1 LNLSKTIRILIPSFL
16 FLITTIYLLKIIPQI
31 DLNLFSFLS
40 YRRWLAIICLF
51 FLVQLLNI
59 YYFNIIISMMY
70 NIDSVIK
77 LSQVLFAS
85 HSFNYAG
92 PLKLGIPVRLF
103 LFKQIL
109 GIPYTAGIA
118 SLMATTGL
126 DVLVMVALTISF
138 SAWIFIGPLV
148 GLGLGAAALICLV
161 GSAALYQKLHPA
173 PTERPSWL
181 GRFFSELG
189 KIPPWITLYC
199 VLIATAKSLLNGFAG
214 WIVLTGLGV
223 TTSLVEFVFIYFASH
238 LAGLLSLIPMGIGVK
253 DMSIIELLSR
263 TGAPASASITF
274 VAVDRLVW
282 SLTPLLIGLLAGW
295 HLGVNA
301 LIRSADTK
309 GTLLSP
315 EKKEAGLEDKL

>member
-1 LNLSKTIRILIPSFL
+1 LT
-16 FLITTIYLLKIIPQI
+16 
-31 DLNLFSFLS
+31 
-40 YRRWLAIICLF
+40 IICLF

-59 YYFNIIISMMY
+59 YYFNIIISRIY

-92 PLKLGIPVRLF
+92 PLKLGIPMRLF

-109 GIPYTAGIA
+109 GIPYTAGVA

-161 GSAALYQKLHPA
+161 GSTALYQKLHPA
-173 PTERPSWL
+173 CTERPSRM

-189 KIPPWITLYC
+189 KSPPWI
-199 VLIATAKSLLNGFAG
+199 I
-214 WIVLTGLGV
+214 
-223 TTSLVEFVFIYFASH
+223 
-238 LAGLLSLIPMGIGVK
+238 
-253 DMSIIELLSR
+253 
-263 TGAPASASITF
+263 
-274 VAVDRLVW
+274 
-282 SLTPLLIGLLAGW
+282 
-295 HLGVNA
+295 
-301 LIRSADTK
+301 
-309 GTLLSP
+309 
-315 EKKEAGLEDKL
+315 

>member
-1 LNLSKTIRILIPSFL
+1 MNLSKTIRILIPSVL
-16 FLITTIYLLKIIPQI
+16 FLITIIYLVKIIPEI
-31 DLNLFSFLS
+31 DLSIFSLLS
-40 YRRWLAIICLF
+40 YKRWLAVICLF

-59 YYFNIIISMMY
+59 HYFNIIISRIC
-70 NIDSVIK
+70 NVDSLFK

-103 LFKQIL
+103 LFKKIL
-109 GIPYTAGIA
+109 GIPYTSGAA

-126 DVLVMVALTISF
+126 DVFVMAALTISF

-173 PTERPSWL
+173 RAERSSWL

-189 KIPPWITLYC
+189 KIPPRITLYC
-199 VLIATAKSLLNGFAG
+199 VLIATAKSLLNVFAG
-214 WIVLTGLGV
+214 WIVLTGLGA

-238 LAGLLSLIPMGIGVK
+238 LVGLLSLIPMGIGVK
-253 DMSIIELLSR
+253 DLSIIELLSR
-263 TGAPASASITF
+263 AGASASVSITF
-274 VAVDRLVW
+274 VAIDRLVW

-301 LIRSADTK
+301 LIRSSDK
-309 GTLLSP
+309 RITL
-315 EKKEAGLEDKL
+315 

>member
-1 LNLSKTIRILIPSFL
+1 LNVSKTIRILIPSL
-16 FLITTIYLLKIIPQI
+16 LLLITTIYLGKIIPEI
-31 DLNLFSFLS
+31 DLRLFFLLS
-40 YRRWLAIICLF
+40 YRRWLTIICLF

-59 YYFNIIISMMY
+59 YYFNIIISRIY

-92 PLKLGIPVRLF
+92 PLKLGIPMRLF

-109 GIPYTAGIA
+109 GIPYTAGVA

-161 GSAALYQKLHPA
+161 GSTALYQKLHPA
-173 PTERPSWL
+173 CTERPSRM

-189 KIPPWITLYC
+189 KIPPWIILYC
-199 VLIATAKSLLNGFAG
+199 VLIGGAKSLLNGLAG
-214 WIVLTGLGV
+214 WIVLTGLGA

-253 DMSIIELLSR
+253 DLSIIELLSWA
-263 TGAPASASITF
+263 GASASVSITF

-282 SLTPLLIGLLAGW
+282 SLAPLLIGLLAGW
-295 HLGVNA
+295 HLGVTA
-301 LIRSADTK
+301 LIKSADTE
-309 GTLLSP
+309 T
-315 EKKEAGLEDKL
+315 A